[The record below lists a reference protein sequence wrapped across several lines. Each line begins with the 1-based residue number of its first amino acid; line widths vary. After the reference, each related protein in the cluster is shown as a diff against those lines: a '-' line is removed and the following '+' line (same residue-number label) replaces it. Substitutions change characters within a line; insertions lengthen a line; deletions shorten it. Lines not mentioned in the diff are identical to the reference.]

1 MLQTINTET
10 ITNTKINGAYNMIK
24 TDWKPIIEKL
34 SIKDNISIYDKIKN
48 DSKNKELK
56 IYPKQ
61 ENIFRCF
68 NYFNIQDTRV
78 VILGQDPYHGENQA
92 TGLCFD
98 TNNNKKPPSL
108 KNIFKVLKKETNL
121 ENWAKQGVL
130 MLNTSLTVL
139 ENRPG
144 VHIKYW
150 LPFTKQILEYINKN
164 CENVI
169 FVCWGAF
176 AYNLI
181 QNIEVNLEKH
191 TIYVSSHPSPLSF
204 KRPLQEF
211 PPFITSDIF
220 NKINEKLLKPIIW

>member
-1 MLQTINTET
+1 MLQNVNYTIENIKENDEYT
-10 ITNTKINGAYNMIK
+10 IIK
-24 TDWKPIIEKL
+24 TNWKSLIEKL

-56 IYPKQ
+56 IYPKK

-68 NYFNIQDTRV
+68 NYFNIEDTRV
-78 VILGQDPYHGENQA
+78 VIIGQDPYHREDQA
-92 TGLCFD
+92 NGLCFA
-98 TNNNKKPPSL
+98 TNATKIPPSL
-108 KNIFKVLKKETNL
+108 RNIFKLLKKETNL

-139 ENRPG
+139 EKTPG
-144 VHIKYW
+144 SHIKYW
-150 LPFTKQILEYINKN
+150 LPFTKQILEYININ

-181 QNIEVNLEKH
+181 ENTGVNTKKH
-191 TIYVSSHPSPLSF
+191 TIFVSSHPSPLSC

-211 PPFITSDIF
+211 PAFIISDIF
-220 NKINEKLLKPIIW
+220 NKINEKLSKPIIW